1 MRAEER
7 HKMHQNE
14 LSEWLAKWLPQIK
27 PYSNAMLLGVLLVVL
42 AVLATIWWGRQ
53 SADET
58 SLAWDGFY
66 LALSGGDPAN
76 LEEIAALNPRTDV
89 AHWAEVMAGDVHL
102 ANGCQQLFT
111 DKSSAGDALRKAVG
125 RYGAVLNVTPNW
137 GDAWD
142 LLLRKFAA
150 MPRLAKL
157 ATTAVLLLLLLG
169 ACVLPFSLGA
179 YLARKRGMPGSGWKM
194 GLIPF
199 ALIVLV
205 MIAACL
211 GLPQILHAMGIDTT
225 PPHLAMLHER
235 ATFGLARA
243 YEALA
248 GTRQSQGELD
258 KAIESYEELI
268 AKWPNGMY
276 REPAT
281 RRLEELRQQETKSLY
296 DKFAQFDPKPALP
309 DLPGLPG
316 EKPPFSLDSLPEE
329 GSLPGLR
336 ESPVPDGA
344 EEPAATT
351 EDALPPAEDGMSTPA
366 DSDATAPQEPSG
378 PEMPS
383 AQSPAEPED
392 APGQDQTKPELKPA
406 DSAPAQESSDQ
417 EPAAAEK
424 PSAPGPTGS
433 NDPAGAK

>member
-27 PYSNAMLLGVLLVVL
+27 PYSNVMVLGVLLVVL
-42 AVLATIWWGRQ
+42 GILAAIWWGRQ
-53 SADET
+53 SADQT
-58 SLAWDGFY
+58 SLGWEDFY
-66 LALSGGDPAN
+66 RGLSSGDIDSF
-76 LEEIAALNPRTDV
+76 EEAAARNPRTDV

-125 RYGAVLNVTPNW
+125 RYGAVLDIAPNW
-137 GDAWD
+137 GDAWH

-169 ACVLPFSLGA
+169 ACVLPFSFGA
-179 YLARKRGMPGSGWKM
+179 YLARKRGMPRSGWKM

-309 DLPGLPG
+309 DVPGLPG
-316 EKPPFSLDSLPEE
+316 ERPPFSLDSLPE
-329 GSLPGLR
+329 GGNLPGLP
-336 ESPVPDGA
+336 ESPMPGGA
-344 EEPAATT
+344 EEPTATT
-351 EDALPPAEDGMSTPA
+351 EDALPPAEDGMSSPA
-366 DSDATAPQEPSG
+366 DSDATAPQEPSD
-378 PEMPS
+378 
-383 AQSPAEPED
+383 QDPAAGE
-392 APGQDQTKPELKPA
+392 KPA
-406 DSAPAQESSDQ
+406 T
-417 EPAAAEK
+417 
-424 PSAPGPTGS
+424 PGPTGS
-433 NDPAGAK
+433 NDPSGAK